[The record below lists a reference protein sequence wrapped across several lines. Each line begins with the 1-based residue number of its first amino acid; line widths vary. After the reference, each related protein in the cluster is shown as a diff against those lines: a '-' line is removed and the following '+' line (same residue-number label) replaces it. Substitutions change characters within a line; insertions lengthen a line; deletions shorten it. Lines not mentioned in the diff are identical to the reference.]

1 MHIAYP
7 DEEMPR
13 RTASIDR
20 IASFLSVG
28 PGDLALTRGVSEAF
42 QTVLRGLD
50 WCEGDEILI
59 TAQEEAALFLP
70 VLHVRD
76 LFGVRVVKAP
86 LVADRD
92 EQVAAFADRMGP
104 RTRLVAFSHVTTDT
118 GHRMPARPM
127 R

>member
-1 MHIAYP
+1 MADAHAALMEELTTRGPMHIAYP

-59 TAQEEAALFLP
+59 TAQEASESSRRRSWPIAMSKWPRSPIGWGHVSVWLP
-70 VLHVRD
+70 
-76 LFGVRVVKAP
+76 FP
-86 LVADRD
+86 
-92 EQVAAFADRMGP
+92 
-104 RTRLVAFSHVTTDT
+104 T
-118 GHRMPARPM
+118 
-127 R
+127 